1 LLCVFKKIVKEL
13 KNLKKGFCI
22 LLYFLFIAILSTRPA
37 LAQELNSIN
46 KADTAWMMVSTAL
59 VMLMTFPGLILF
71 YSGLVKKLSALNTM
85 LMSIV
90 SYAIVSVI
98 WFAFGFP
105 LAFGKDVFGII
116 GRFSD
121 VFFSHVTS
129 LSGSIPT
136 ILFAVYQMTFAA
148 ITVSLISGALVERI
162 KFKSWIMFTVL
173 WITFVYIPLAHWVW
187 GGGWL
192 AKLGV
197 LDFAGGIVVHIS
209 AGVSALAMC
218 LLLGSRKD
226 MRILPHQ
233 LGYSVIGAGLLW
245 FGWFGFNAGSALSS
259 GQLAVDAFVNTN
271 MAAATGLLTWMII
284 DLIKDKKA
292 TVLGAISGSI
302 AGLGAITPAVGY
314 VNISSAFV
322 IGVVSSCLCYV
333 AVSYV
338 KPSFKYDDSLDVF
351 GIHGISGTWGTIAL
365 GLFANP
371 VINGAKGLFYGGTHQ
386 LVSQLIGVSVA
397 IIYCFTAT
405 FLIGL
410 IIKRF
415 YGLRVSRDSE
425 IKGLDESEHEESAY
439 EF

>member
-1 LLCVFKKIVKEL
+1 MKR
-13 KNLKKGFCI
+13 I
-22 LLYFLFIAILSTRPA
+22 LLVFSVLFIVLDLSVKSA
-37 LAQELNSIN
+37 FAQSLNTIN
-46 KADTAWMMVSTAL
+46 KADTSWMMVSTAL

-98 WFAFGFP
+98 WFVFGFP
-105 LAFGKDVFGII
+105 LVFGKDFFGII
-116 GRFSD
+116 GSFTD
-121 VFFSHVTS
+121 VFFSHITS
-129 LSGSIPT
+129 VSGSIPT

-162 KFKSWIMFTVL
+162 KFKSWIIFTVL
-173 WITFVYIPLAHWVW
+173 WVTFVYIPLAHWVW
-187 GGGWL
+187 GDGWL

-209 AGVSALAMC
+209 AGISALAMC
-218 LLLGSRKD
+218 LILGRRKD

-259 GQLAVDAFVNTN
+259 GQLAVDAFINTN
-271 MAAATGLLTWMII
+271 IAASSGLLTWMAI
-284 DLIKDKKA
+284 DLIKDNKA
-292 TVLGAISGSI
+292 TVLGAISGCI
-302 AGLGAITPAVGY
+302 AGLGAITPDAGY
-314 VNISSAFV
+314 VNISSALV
-322 IGVVSSCLCYV
+322 IGIISSCLCYF
-333 AVSYV
+333 AITFI
-338 KPSFKYDDSLDVF
+338 KPKFNYDDTLDVF
-351 GIHGISGTWGTIAL
+351 GIHGISGIWGSLAL
-365 GLFANP
+365 GIFANP
-371 VINGAKGLFYGGTHQ
+371 LINGAKGLLFGSATQ
-386 LVSQLIGVSVA
+386 IVSQIIGVVVA
-397 IIYCFTAT
+397 IIYCFTIT

-410 IIKRF
+410 LIQRF
-415 YGLRVSRDSE
+415 FGLRVSRESE

>member
-1 LLCVFKKIVKEL
+1 MERGIILKRVLLVFSV
-13 KNLKKGFCI
+13 
-22 LLYFLFIAILSTRPA
+22 LFIVLDLSVKSA
-37 LAQELNSIN
+37 FAQSLNPIN

-98 WFAFGFP
+98 WFVFGFP

-116 GRFSD
+116 GNFSD
-121 VFFSHVTS
+121 VFISHIASV
-129 LSGSIPT
+129 SGSIPT

-162 KFKSWIMFTVL
+162 KFKSWIIFTVL
-173 WITFVYIPLAHWVW
+173 WITFVYVPLVHWVW

-209 AGVSALAMC
+209 AGISALAMC
-218 LLLGSRKD
+218 LILGRRKD

-259 GQLAVDAFVNTN
+259 GQLAVDAFINTN
-271 MAAATGLLTWMII
+271 MAASVGLLTWMII

-322 IGVVSSCLCYV
+322 IGIVSSCFCYI
-333 AVSYV
+333 AISYI
-338 KPSFKYDDSLDVF
+338 KPKFNYDDSLDVF
-351 GIHGISGTWGTIAL
+351 GIHGISGIWGSLAL

-371 VINGAKGLFYGGTHQ
+371 IINGAKGLFFGGVHQ
-386 LVSQLIGVSVA
+386 IISQIIGVSVA
-397 IIYCFTAT
+397 IIYCFAIT

-410 IIKRF
+410 FIQRF
-415 YGLRVSRDSE
+415 FGLRVSRESE